1 MTVIELLE
9 NIKNKEEYISNSLYL
24 KSSDNFGCVYKY
36 LKRQRNPI
44 YAERVEI
51 FIELNEEEGEL
62 QLLDKN
68 VVSYIEI
75 YPAN

>member
-24 KSSDNFGCVYKY
+24 KSNDNFGCVYKY

-51 FIELNEEEGEL
+51 FIELNEEEGEP